1 MLDFFPIIPHNR
13 CSWKSARKSKKIIE
27 KSLRKCLTSVSNFGK
42 IEYQQK
48 LVLEK

>member
-1 MLDFFPIIPHNR
+1 MSVGYGIIDVVGNEQE
-13 CSWKSARKSKKIIE
+13 KNKQ
-27 KSLRKCLTSVSNFGK
+27 KSLRKCLTLISNFGK

>member
-1 MLDFFPIIPHNR
+1 MSVVSGIIDVVGN
-13 CSWKSARKSKKIIE
+13 KQEKINE
-27 KSLRKCLTSVSNFGK
+27 KSFRMCLTFISNFGK